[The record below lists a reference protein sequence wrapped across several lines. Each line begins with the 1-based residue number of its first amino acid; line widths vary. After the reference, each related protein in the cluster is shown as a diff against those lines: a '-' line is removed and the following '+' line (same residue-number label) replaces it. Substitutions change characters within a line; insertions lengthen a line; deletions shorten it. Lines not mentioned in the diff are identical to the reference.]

1 MPEYDAENFDPPAPV
16 AYVTL
21 RNPATGASL
30 SDVPMLID
38 TGADATLLPREYV
51 EQLGI
56 EPDKNTLYEVQGF
69 DGEIKFAKMVKLE
82 LYFLERKFAGQFL
95 LLDQPIGI
103 LGRNIL
109 NSISILLDGPRS
121 QWDEKRR

>member
-1 MPEYDAENFDPPAPV
+1 MPKYDAENFDPPAPV

-38 TGADATLLPREYV
+38 TGADVTMLPREYV
-51 EQLGI
+51 ERLGI
-56 EPDKNTLYEVQGF
+56 EAKKNAYEVQGF
-69 DGEIKFAKMVKLE
+69 DGEPKLVNVVQLE
-82 LYFLERKFAGQFL
+82 MIFLERKFTGQFL
-95 LLDQPIGI
+95 LIDQPIGI

-109 NSISILLDGPRS
+109 NSLSILFDGPRS
-121 QWDEKRR
+121 HWGEQK